1 MCLNTI
7 KSRNI
12 VKQYILELLKYNNK
26 TELYRQLKEWEIPAF
41 PVNGNVL
48 MAHGCPKGSATGQVL
63 EKLKEIWLKHDF
75 QLSSDELLN
84 ELPGILKDLNFT
96 EMPKRPKLR

>member
-26 TELYRQLKEWEIPAF
+26 AELYRQLNEWETPAF
-41 PVNGNVL
+41 PINGNVL
-48 MAHGCPKGSATGQVL
+48 VANGCPKGSAVGQVL
-63 EKLKEIWLKHDF
+63 DKLKEIWLKHDF
-75 QLSSDELLN
+75 QLSSKELLN
-84 ELPGILKDLNFT
+84 ELPAILKEFNST
-96 EMPKRPKLR
+96 EMAKRPKLR